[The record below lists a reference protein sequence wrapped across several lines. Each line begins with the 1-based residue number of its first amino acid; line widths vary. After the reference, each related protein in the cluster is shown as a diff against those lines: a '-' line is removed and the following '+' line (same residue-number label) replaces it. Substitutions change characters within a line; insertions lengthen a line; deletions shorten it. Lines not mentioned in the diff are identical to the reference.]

1 MRLGNRMVRSSNLLS
16 LGLVL
21 LLAGMAWADQV
32 VMKNGDRVTGE
43 IVKKDGESLVI
54 KSAHFGTIT
63 LPWADVETVNA
74 EKPLNVVLLD
84 GETLK
89 TTLSTTDGKV
99 ALHAPGG
106 TQTVPPAEVVAI
118 RDEAEQA
125 KYERFLHPGLLD
137 LWTVTGSLN
146 LAGAKG
152 NAETFT
158 MTTPFAFSRISN
170 SSKTTAYFNSIRSSA
185 TFDGEN
191 EQTAQAVRGGW
202 GYSRDL
208 TKKVF
213 LNVFNDYEYDKFQ
226 SLDLRTV
233 FGGGAGYNVWKG
245 ERGALSLLGGAA
257 WNREK
262 FDPTP
267 EPAFVRNS
275 AEAYWGNDFA
285 YRLNSRTSLNQSFR
299 MFNNLSEGGE
309 YRVNFDSGI
318 TTTLTKWLVWNI
330 SLSDRYLS
338 DPVPGRKANDL
349 LYSTGLGFTF
359 AR

>member
-1 MRLGNRMVRSSNLLS
+1 MRLFNLLWRS
-16 LGLVL
+16 GNLL
-21 LLAGMAWADQV
+21 LLALFVLSSAPAWADQV

-43 IVKKDGESLVI
+43 IIKKDGKTLEI

-63 LPWADVETVNA
+63 LPWAEVESVNT

-89 TTLSTTDGKV
+89 ATLSTTDGKV
-99 ALHAPGG
+99 AVQSPGA
-106 TQTVPPAEVVAI
+106 TQTVPAADVVTI
-118 RDEAEQA
+118 RDDAEQA
-125 KYERFLHPGLLD
+125 KYQRFLHPGLFD
-137 LWTVTGSLN
+137 LWTITGGLN

-152 NAETFT
+152 NAETLT
-158 MTTPFAFSRISN
+158 MTTPLAFARISS

-185 TFDGEN
+185 TIGGTN

-202 GYSRDL
+202 GYDRDL
-208 TKKVF
+208 TKKIFV
-213 LNVFNDYEYDKFQ
+213 NAFNDYEFDKFQ

-233 FGGGAGYNVWKG
+233 FGGGLGYNLWKG
-245 ERGALSLLGGAA
+245 ERGALSLVGGGA

-262 FDPTP
+262 FDPAP
-267 EPAFVRNS
+267 DPAFVRNS
-275 AEAYWGNDFA
+275 AEAYWGNDLA
-285 YRLNSRTSLNQSFR
+285 YKLNTRTSLNQSFR

-309 YRVNFDSGI
+309 YRMNFDTGI
-318 TTTLTKWLVWNI
+318 TTELTKWLVWNV